1 MNMKIKIKM
10 NMKNEEY
17 LSDFLKYIK
26 LQNLSAG
33 TAKTRRVYLTVFLRW
48 LGDKSTLD
56 VCRNDIKDFIIQK
69 KEEKDW
75 KPSTYSMYIQSLRL
89 FFNYLILEELIE
101 ENNNPMQKIKMPK
114 ISSRDMDVRPLTVRE
129 LRHTLRVL
137 NAPCTTLLQKV
148 IFHILLSSGMR
159 ASELIKIRKYNID
172 FKESLIFLERED
184 TKGKI
189 MSRLVPISP
198 TAIELIKKY
207 LASSPNSTDYL
218 FIHNDDK
225 LLKYNQVYD
234 AVSEIIARAFP
245 YSEQFKRPYGPH
257 LLRHTFMT
265 LWAEANGDPNAMRTI
280 GGWTT
285 FNQVNRYVHT
295 SKQFLSSEVK
305 KAGKKL
311 WKVME

>member
-1 MNMKIKIKM
+1 MKMSI
-10 NMKNEEY
+10 KNEEY

-33 TAKTRRVYLTVFLRW
+33 TARTRRVYLTVFLKW
-48 LGDKSTLD
+48 LGDKSILD
-56 VCRNDIKDFIIQK
+56 VCRDDVKDFIIQN
-69 KEEKDW
+69 KEKKDW
-75 KPSTYSMYIQSLRL
+75 KPNTYSMHIQSLKL
-89 FFNYLILEELIE
+89 FFDYLVLEELIE
-101 ENNNPMQKIKMPK
+101 EKNNPIKKIKKPK
-114 ISSRDMDVRPLTVRE
+114 VSSKDMAVRPLTIEE
-129 LRHTLRVL
+129 LRHTLKVL
-137 NAPCTTLLQKV
+137 NAPCTSLLQKV

-198 TAIELIKKY
+198 TAIELIKSY
-207 LASSPNSTDYL
+207 LISSPNNADYL
-218 FIHNDDK
+218 FIHKDDK
-225 LLKYNQVYD
+225 LLTYNQVYD
-234 AVSEIIARAFP
+234 AVSDVLSRAFP
-245 YSEQFKRPYGPH
+245 YPEQFKRPYGPH